1 MATPLMPK
9 ATAVWLVDNTT
20 LSFTQIS
27 EFCGLHD
34 LEVQAIADGEV
45 AIGMV
50 GRDPIAN
57 GELTKEE
64 IARCEA
70 DPAAHLRLQVHNR
83 PQPVTRAGGP
93 RYTPV
98 AKRQDR
104 PDAIAWLLKNH
115 PELQDSQIAKLIG
128 STKSTIQ
135 AIRDRTHWN
144 SANIKQRDPITLG
157 LCSLRD
163 LNAAVEKARQKA
175 AREASAKKRA
185 QALAG
190 QDSSTVPTA
199 ELEPLESAPQ
209 DPLDEADEVDPA
221 QADQPDLADAEQPDI
236 DATPDVANDDQ
247 PDTDEQPR

>member
-20 LSFTQIS
+20 LSFNQIS

-50 GRDPIAN
+50 GRDPVAN

-70 DPAAHLRLQVHNR
+70 DPTAHLRLQVHNR

-144 SANIKQRDPITLG
+144 SPNIKQRDPITLG

-175 AREASAKKRA
+175 ARDASGKKRA
-185 QALAG
+185 AALAG
-190 QDSSTVPTA
+190 QADVDIA
-199 ELEPLESAPQ
+199 DDEIEPLESAPQ
-209 DPLDEADEVDPA
+209 DDADQIDPSE
-221 QADQPDLADAEQPDI
+221 ADQPDLADA
-236 DATPDVANDDQ
+236 DQ
-247 PDTDEQPR
+247 PDVPDGGRPR

>member
-50 GRDPIAN
+50 GRDPVAN

-144 SANIKQRDPITLG
+144 STNIKQRDPITLG

-175 AREASAKKRA
+175 ARDASGKKRA
-185 QALAG
+185 EALAG
-190 QDSSTVPTA
+190 REDSVA
-199 ELEPLESAPQ
+199 A
-209 DPLDEADEVDPA
+209 DDEVESQVETDQLDPSE
-221 QADQPDLADAEQPDI
+221 ADQPDLAD
-236 DATPDVANDDQ
+236 TDQ
-247 PDTDEQPR
+247 PDVPDGGQPR

>member
-50 GRDPIAN
+50 GRDPVAN

-115 PELQDSQIAKLIG
+115 PELQDLQIAKLIG

-144 SANIKQRDPITLG
+144 STNIKQRDPITLG

-175 AREASAKKRA
+175 ARDASGKKRA
-185 QALAG
+185 EALAG
-190 QDSSTVPTA
+190 REDFVA
-199 ELEPLESAPQ
+199 A
-209 DPLDEADEVDPA
+209 DDEVELQVETDQLDPSE
-221 QADQPDLADAEQPDI
+221 ADQPDLAD
-236 DATPDVANDDQ
+236 TDQ
-247 PDTDEQPR
+247 PDVPDGGQPR

>member
-1 MATPLMPK
+1 MPK

-27 EFCGLHD
+27 AFCGLHE

-70 DPAAHLRLQVHNR
+70 DPESHLRLQVHNR

-135 AIRDRTHWN
+135 AIRDRSHWN

-175 AREASAKKRA
+175 AREASGKKRA
-185 QALAG
+185 EALAG
-190 QDSSTVPTA
+190 QDTSTVPSA

-209 DPLDEADEVDPA
+209 DPAEDNEDVDPA
-221 QADQPDLADAEQPDI
+221 DADQPDLADADQPDSDEQPD
-236 DATPDVANDDQ
+236 NDDQ
-247 PDTDEQPR
+247 PR

>member
-70 DPAAHLRLQVHNR
+70 DPASHLRLQIHNR

-98 AKRQDR
+98 AKRPDR

-157 LCSLRD
+157 LCTLRD

-175 AREASAKKRA
+175 AREAGAKKRA
-185 QALAG
+185 EALAG

-209 DPLDEADEVDPA
+209 DQAEEEEVEADVDPGE
-221 QADQPDLADAEQPDI
+221 ADQPDLAEA
-236 DATPDVANDDQ
+236 DQ
-247 PDTDEQPR
+247 PDTSDTDHPDPDKHRH

>member
-50 GRDPIAN
+50 GRDPVAN
-57 GELTKEE
+57 GELTKDE

-83 PQPVTRAGGP
+83 PQPVTRVGGP

-175 AREASAKKRA
+175 ARDASGKKRA
-185 QALAG
+185 EALAG
-190 QDSSTVPTA
+190 RDDTA
-199 ELEPLESAPQ
+199 AP
-209 DPLDEADEVDPA
+209 DEAIETADPA
-221 QADQPDLADAEQPDI
+221 DADQPDLADADQPDI
-236 DATPDVANDDQ
+236 PDGG
-247 PDTDEQPR
+247 QPR

>member
-20 LSFTQIS
+20 LSFNQIS

-57 GELTKEE
+57 GELTKDE

-70 DPAAHLRLQVHNR
+70 DPTAHLRLQVHNR

-144 SANIKQRDPITLG
+144 SPNIKQRDPITLG

-175 AREASAKKRA
+175 ARDASGKKRA
-185 QALAG
+185 EALAG
-190 QDSSTVPTA
+190 QADA
-199 ELEPLESAPQ
+199 EIADDEIEPLETAPQ
-209 DPLDEADEVDPA
+209 DDADQIDPSE
-221 QADQPDLADAEQPDI
+221 ADQPDLAEA
-236 DATPDVANDDQ
+236 DQ
-247 PDTDEQPR
+247 PDLPDGGRPR

>member
-1 MATPLMPK
+1 MPK

-20 LSFTQIS
+20 LSFAQIS

-34 LEVQAIADGEV
+34 LEIQAIADGEV

-115 PELQDSQIAKLIG
+115 PELQDSQIAKLVG

-175 AREASAKKRA
+175 AREASGKKRA
-185 QALAG
+185 EALAG
-190 QDSSTVPTA
+190 QDTSTVPAA

-209 DPLDEADEVDPA
+209 DDAEDDEADPA
-221 QADQPDLADAEQPDI
+221 EADQPDLADADQPDL
-236 DATPDVANDDQ
+236 AETDQ
-247 PDTDEQPR
+247 PDTDDHHR

>member
-115 PELQDSQIAKLIG
+115 PELQDSQIAKLVG

-185 QALAG
+185 EALAG
-190 QDSSTVPTA
+190 QDSATVPPA

-209 DPLDEADEVDPA
+209 DPADEVEEVEEVDPA
-221 QADQPDLADAEQPDI
+221 EADQPDLAE
-236 DATPDVANDDQ
+236 TDQ
-247 PDTDEQPR
+247 PDTDDHHR

>member
-50 GRDPIAN
+50 GRDPVAN

-83 PQPVTRAGGP
+83 PQPVTRAGSP

-144 SANIKQRDPITLG
+144 STNIKQRDPITLG

-175 AREASAKKRA
+175 ARDASGKKRA
-185 QALAG
+185 EALAG
-190 QDSSTVPTA
+190 REDSVA
-199 ELEPLESAPQ
+199 A
-209 DPLDEADEVDPA
+209 DDEVESQVETDQLDPSE
-221 QADQPDLADAEQPDI
+221 ADQPDLAD
-236 DATPDVANDDQ
+236 TDQ
-247 PDTDEQPR
+247 PDVPDGGQPR